1 MAKDVLAPSRAK
13 VPNGEVADRLRAAV
27 ARLGRSLRLTHA
39 DGNLSPSQREVLFT
53 ITRRGP
59 MRLSELAVTEG
70 LNPTMVSR
78 IVSHLESAR
87 LVTRSADGTDARVVH
102 LESTDAGRALCQE
115 MRNERTDAL
124 LFAIEQLSP
133 QQRRDLTE
141 LLPTLE
147 SLVEALRSRES

>member
-1 MAKDVLAPSRAK
+1 
-13 VPNGEVADRLRAAV
+13 
-27 ARLGRSLRLTHA
+27 
-39 DGNLSPSQREVLFT
+39 
-53 ITRRGP
+53 
-59 MRLSELAVTEG
+59 
-70 LNPTMVSR
+70 MVSR

-87 LVTRSADGTDARVVH
+87 LVARSADGTDARIVH

-147 SLVEALRSRES
+147 SLVDALRSRES